1 MLRLESVTYAKLKL
15 ETACNGVLCSAV
27 VQEGLVYTKNDAD
40 TGNLCTDTTADEEV
54 EAVAGRIVTT
64 EAVSS
69 SAVGAVAVRGEGGLV
84 YEAELEGG
92 ACVCEHVGVTGEIET
107 ESGVDRNIDSDVSSL
122 VGTCTKAKK
131 TVIVLAAEEE
141 VCIYTGVYAKAAHCG
156 DGHVILCTYIETV
169 ERSLSGSLGVVR
181 SCVNRL
187 FVCVDVASA
196 CAELCICIE
205 CNEHH

>member
-1 MLRLESVTYAKLKL
+1 VLGLESVTYAKLKL
-15 ETACNGVLCSAV
+15 ETACNSVLCSAV
-27 VQEGLVYTKNDAD
+27 VQEGLVYTKDNAD

-54 EAVAGRIVTT
+54 ETVACRIVTT
-64 EAVSS
+64 EVVGR
-69 SAVGAVAVRGEGGLV
+69 SAAGAAVRGECALV
-84 YEAELEGG
+84 YKAELEGG

-122 VGTCTKAKK
+122 VGTCTITEK
-131 TVIVLAAEEE
+131 TVIVLAAKEE

-156 DGHVILCTYIETV
+156 DGHIILCTYIETIQ
-169 ERSLSGSLGVVR
+169 RSLSGSLGVVR

-187 FVCVDVASA
+187 FICIYVAGTSA
-196 CAELCICIE
+196 QLGICIE